1 VRCELGTMSG
11 GGFSWVSVQGHGAE
25 GIGCVYRHYK
35 LCVGRW
41 LVLPAS
47 PATSRGQQPYYHGAY
62 AESGSDRFHYA
73 YQRAGSS
80 TASALRL
87 RMRGAMSNRNI
98 TLSVSAHTNLLA
110 GNEEGN
116 GEVEIVAGS
125 SEEDEAKEW
134 RRRTS
139 SLSGAMRG

>member
-1 VRCELGTMSG
+1 
-11 GGFSWVSVQGHGAE
+11 
-25 GIGCVYRHYK
+25 
-35 LCVGRW
+35 
-41 LVLPAS
+41 
-47 PATSRGQQPYYHGAY
+47 
-62 AESGSDRFHYA
+62 
-73 YQRAGSS
+73 
-80 TASALRL
+80 
-87 RMRGAMSNRNI
+87 MRGAMSNRNI

-139 SLSGAMRG
+139 SLSVPRNEFANLMSHHVVFPTCRDMVS